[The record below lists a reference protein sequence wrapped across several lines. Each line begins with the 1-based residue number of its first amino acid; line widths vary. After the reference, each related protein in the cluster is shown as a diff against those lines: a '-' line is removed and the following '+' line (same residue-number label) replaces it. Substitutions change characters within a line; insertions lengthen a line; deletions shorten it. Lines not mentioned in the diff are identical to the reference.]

1 MNTNTTRGP
10 RFGLVAGALV
20 VAVATSSGAYAAGA
34 LITGSAPDQERRRQH
49 RRPQERHGQGQGP
62 ARQDRRR
69 VHPEPNEAWRNFD
82 APGNPQ
88 LQGFWLG
95 YGNGYEAPGFRVDR
109 DGIVHLRGA
118 LTQNANIASD
128 SAIAVLPA
136 GYRPAL
142 CQLFSVAT
150 FDGSGNQ
157 DAHGGVQVCPD
168 GTVYMYEDG
177 DDRFVALDGIS
188 FSVS

>member
-1 MNTNTTRGP
+1 MNTNTTRRP
-10 RFGLVAGALV
+10 RLALVAGAVV

-34 LITGSAPDQERRRQH
+34 MITSSAQIKQQVVNSGDLKNGTVKVKDLH
-49 RRPQERHGQGQGP
+49 DKTVD
-62 ARQDRRR
+62 AFT
-69 VHPEPNEAWRNFD
+69 PEPNEAWRNFD
-82 APGNPQ
+82 APGNPE

-95 YGNGYEAPGFRVDR
+95 YGDGYEAPGFRVDR
-109 DGIVHLRGA
+109 DGVVHLRGA
-118 LTQNANIASD
+118 LTQNANVASD
-128 SAIAVLPA
+128 STIAVLPA